1 MKTKKQILIQKY
13 LLMIEEL
20 KKILNV
26 DIFPEFDDVVDIL
39 FYFQYNFLM
48 IQHPAEKIEDI
59 LILNNIILND
69 DMFGQVC
76 DLILDFI
83 ILLNNL

>member
-26 DIFPEFDDVVDIL
+26 DIFPEFNDVVDIL

-48 IQHPAEKIEDI
+48 IQHPAEKIEDRRYI
-59 LILNNIILND
+59 TN
-69 DMFGQVC
+69 
-76 DLILDFI
+76 
-83 ILLNNL
+83 